1 MTWKVFLLYSKNN
14 MAYVIGELVKTP
26 DCIEGYVKDI
36 KAVGD
41 TTFYLV
47 DYQWHREEEISSV
60 IL

>member
-1 MTWKVFLLYSKNN
+1 

-26 DCIEGYVKDI
+26 NCIEGYVKDI

-47 DYQWHREEEISSV
+47 DDQWHREEEISPV